1 MPQWNPTAVN
11 SENSISQKK
20 HTCAIATHFLIEIPS
35 TVFSTAFALK
45 DDSDESEETED
56 FVGVF
61 LVVL

>member
-1 MPQWNPTAVN
+1 MEPN
-11 SENSISQKK
+11 SRKFWEQHFTEKK
-20 HTCAIATHFLIEIPS
+20 HTYAIAIHFLLEIPS

-56 FVGVF
+56 FVGGF

>member
-1 MPQWNPTAVN
+1 MEPN
-11 SENSISQKK
+11 SRKFWEQHFTEM
-20 HTCAIATHFLIEIPS
+20 HTYAIAIHFLIEIPS